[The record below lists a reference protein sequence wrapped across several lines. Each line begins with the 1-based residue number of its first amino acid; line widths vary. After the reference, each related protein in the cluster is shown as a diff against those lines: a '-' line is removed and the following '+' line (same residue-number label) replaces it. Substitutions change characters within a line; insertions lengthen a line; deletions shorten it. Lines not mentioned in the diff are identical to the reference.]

1 MSGKRDFGEFG
12 AKLEKHLERLPD
24 YAQRAQ
30 QKLQKYMPPAQRQ
43 DGGDQRGQQES
54 TDQEKTS
61 WSDRD
66 ASRPVRPAL
75 PVDLPVVSDMREK
88 WMRWNDP
95 AAKLARQ
102 KRRTS
107 RALTLWVVLALLSVL
122 WAVGGY
128 AGIVGAQE
136 GIAGAFGG
144 IAAAVVASAL
154 GVRSFVRLRQL
165 NRTELPRS
173 SEPAPLPPS
182 ASAARKPMERL
193 AESEASL
200 AELLR
205 QLATTADGAPSA
217 VPEVSVE
224 DAKATA
230 DDAATALRALAARIQ
245 AIERARDSAPGG
257 ERSALDSAVR
267 TLRTQLDDGVD
278 GYGGLVAAAGK
289 AVAASSGGVAPGKE
303 ALTDATDRLAGLA
316 LALRELS

>member
-1 MSGKRDFGEFG
+1 MSGKRDFGEFS

-30 QKLQKYMPPAQRQ
+30 RKLQKYVPPAQRQ
-43 DGGDQRGQQES
+43 DGGGQQGQQES
-54 TDQEKTS
+54 TGRDETPR
-61 WSDRD
+61 DRE
-66 ASRPVRPAL
+66 ASRSARPAL

-95 AAKLARQ
+95 SAKLARQ

-128 AGIVGAQE
+128 AGVIGAQE

-165 NRTELPRS
+165 NRTELPRNT
-173 SEPAPLPPS
+173 EPAPLPS
-182 ASAARKPMERL
+182 AASAARKPMERL

-217 VPEVSVE
+217 VPGVSVE

-230 DDAATALRALAARIQ
+230 EDAATALRALAARIQ
-245 AIERARDSAPGG
+245 AIERARDSAPDG